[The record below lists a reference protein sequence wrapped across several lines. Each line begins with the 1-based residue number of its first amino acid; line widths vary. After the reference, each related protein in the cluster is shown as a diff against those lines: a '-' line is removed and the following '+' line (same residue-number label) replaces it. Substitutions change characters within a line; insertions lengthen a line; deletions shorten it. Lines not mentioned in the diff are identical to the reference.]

1 MAEATKKAP
10 PKKARP
16 GAPRPG
22 SSSTGAGGGRMD
34 SRSRGARGARSGGG
48 SFERQKPEF
57 DQKII
62 SIRRVTRVVAG
73 GRRMSFAVSMI
84 IGDKKGQV
92 GLGTGKAGDTSLA
105 IAKAMR
111 SARKNLVRV
120 GLTKEF
126 SLRHG
131 TEAKYGSSK
140 VMLMPNSG
148 KGLVSGSS
156 AREILILLGARNVT
170 SKFFSGTKNKLN
182 NARATMEALKVFK
195 SNVQKAHD
203 VTIPVVEVEEK
214 IEE

>member
-1 MAEATKKAP
+1 MAEAIKKAP
-10 PKKARP
+10 PKKPRPGARP
-16 GAPRPG
+16 GAT
-22 SSSTGAGGGRMD
+22 STGPGGRTD
-34 SRSRGARGARSGGG
+34 SRGRGAGRGGRGGG

-57 DQKII
+57 EQKII

-73 GRRMSFAVSMI
+73 GRRMSFAVSMV

-182 NARATMEALKVFK
+182 NARATMQALKVFK
-195 SNVQKAHD
+195 SRVEKVAD
-203 VTIPVVEVEEK
+203 IASPVVEEK